1 MSYLHEGH
9 QGIERCRLHAKYSV
23 WWPTIS
29 KELTQT
35 ITNCSDCARDA
46 SCKKQPLKPTPL
58 PEFPRQM
65 VGTEQRR
72 HLPSSCGLLFEK
84 NLEVIKL
91 SSTVSASVIAA
102 LKRCWQDTGF
112 RKYSVVITVPNTV
125 QKFAQFAK
133 SYGICHITSTPRY
146 LQSNGQVE
154 RMVQS
159 VKRTLKKSYL
169 GYRETP
175 LLGVI

>member
-1 MSYLHEGH
+1 MHEGH

-46 SCKKQPLKPTPL
+46 SCKKEPLKPTPL
-58 PEFPRQM
+58 PKFPRQM
-65 VGTEQRR
+65 EQRR
-72 HLPSSCGLLFEK
+72 HLPSSRGLLFEE

-91 SSTVSASVIAA
+91 SSTVSASVS
-102 LKRCWQDTGF
+102 KRCWQDTGF

-125 QKFAQFAK
+125 QMFAQFAK
-133 SYGICHITSTPRY
+133 SYGILHITSSPRY
-146 LQSNGQVE
+146 PQSNGVSGE
-154 RMVQS
+154 NGPECEAHS
-159 VKRTLKKSYL
+159 VPITGPY
-169 GYRETP
+169 
-175 LLGVI
+175 